1 MENMAA
7 TGLHLVGTGA
17 GSPLNMTV
25 GGKDIASMCDYRFLE
40 GYTSLLGENG
50 EGELEKL
57 VGAYE
62 IVRRPE
68 VENPERILEL
78 AKSNSVALLVIGD
91 PMQATTHVDLLL
103 RCKDEGIHTSIHHAV
118 SAIDLVCAGLGLQS
132 YRFGRQVSLTFPHAN
147 HLPTS
152 PMEFI
157 AENRFLGLHT
167 LVLLDLDPTGMG
179 IEQPQPMTP
188 PQAFEVMCRMIE
200 RLRDDPPPHLE
211 LENISSARDLS
222 RLKAVKSM
230 LNEKIEDFHAVICS
244 NLGSPSAQVNSGL
257 LGEIAGS
264 CVSGIHSIV
273 ITGELIGMEKS
284 ALERLH

>member
-1 MENMAA
+1 
-7 TGLHLVGTGA
+7 
-17 GSPLNMTV
+17 MTV
-25 GGKDIASMCDYRFLE
+25 GGKDIASSCDYRFLE

-50 EGELEKL
+50 ENELEKL
-57 VGAYE
+57 VGTYE
-62 IVRRPE
+62 IIRRPE

-78 AKSNSVALLVIGD
+78 AKSNSVALLVVGD

-103 RCKDEGIHTSIHHAV
+103 RCKDEGIHTSVHHAV
-118 SAIDLVCAGLGLQS
+118 SAVDLVCAGLGLQS

-152 PMEFI
+152 PLEFI

-179 IEQPQPMTP
+179 VEQPQPMTP
-188 PQAFEVMCRMIE
+188 PQAFEVMCRMVE
-200 RLRDDPPPHLE
+200 ALRRDPPPHLE
-211 LENISSARDLS
+211 LENISSTRDLS

-230 LNEKIEDFHAVICS
+230 LNEEMEGVHAVVCS
-244 NLGSPSAQVNSGL
+244 NLGSPNAQIRSGS
-257 LGEIAGS
+257 LGKITKG

-273 ITGELIGMEKS
+273 ITGELVGMEKD

>member
-1 MENMAA
+1 MAA

-17 GSPLNMTV
+17 GSPLNMTI
-25 GGKDIASMCDYRFLE
+25 GGKEIASSCDYRFLE

-50 EGELEKL
+50 ENKLEKL
-57 VGAYE
+57 VGVFE
-62 IVRRPE
+62 IIRRPE

-78 AKSNSVALLVIGD
+78 AKSNSVALLVVGD

-103 RCKDEGIHTSIHHAV
+103 RCKDEGIHTSVHHAV

-152 PMEFI
+152 PLEFI

-179 IEQPQPMTP
+179 VEQPQPMTP
-188 PQAFEVMCRMIE
+188 LQAFEVMCKMVE
-200 RLRDDPPPHLE
+200 RLREDPPPHLE
-211 LENISSARDLS
+211 LENISSSRDLS
-222 RLKAVKSM
+222 RLKAVNLM
-230 LNEKIEDFHAVICS
+230 LNGKIEDMHAVICS
-244 NLGSPSAQVNSGL
+244 NLGSTNAQIKSGSL
-257 LGEIAGS
+257 SRIAES

-273 ITGELIGMEKS
+273 ITGELIGMEKD

>member
-1 MENMAA
+1 MAA

-17 GSPLNMTV
+17 GSPLNMTI
-25 GGKDIASMCDYRFLE
+25 GGKEIASSCDYRFLE

-50 EGELEKL
+50 ENKLEKL
-57 VGAYE
+57 VGIFE
-62 IVRRPE
+62 IIRRPE

-78 AKSNSVALLVIGD
+78 AKSNSVALLVVGD

-103 RCKDEGIHTSIHHAV
+103 RCKDEGIHTSVHHAV

-152 PMEFI
+152 PLEFI

-179 IEQPQPMTP
+179 VEQPQPMTP
-188 PQAFEVMCRMIE
+188 LQAFEVMCKMVE
-200 RLRDDPPPHLE
+200 RLREDPPPHLE
-211 LENISSARDLS
+211 LENISSSRDLS
-222 RLKAVKSM
+222 RLKAVNLM
-230 LNEKIEDFHAVICS
+230 LNGKIEDMHAVICS
-244 NLGSPSAQVNSGL
+244 NLGSPNAQIKSGSL
-257 LGEIAGS
+257 SRIAES

-273 ITGELIGMEKS
+273 ITGELIGMEKD

>member
-1 MENMAA
+1 MAT

-25 GGKDIASMCDYRFLE
+25 GGKEIASLCDYRFLE

-50 EGELEKL
+50 ESELERL

-62 IVRRPE
+62 IIRRPE

-78 AKSNSVALLVIGD
+78 AKSNSVALLVVGD

-103 RCKDEGIHTSIHHAV
+103 RCKDEGVRTSVHHAV

-132 YRFGRQVSLTFPHAN
+132 YRFGRQVSLTFPHGN

-152 PMEFI
+152 PLEFI
-157 AENRFLGLHT
+157 SENRFLGLHT

-188 PQAFEVMCRMIE
+188 SQAFEVMCRMAK
-200 RLRDDPPPHLE
+200 RLREDPPPHLE

-222 RLKAVKSM
+222 RLEAVKCM
-230 LNEKIEDFHAVICS
+230 LNEKMGSVHAVICS
-244 NLGSPSAQVNSGL
+244 NLGSSGAQIKSGS
-257 LGEIAGS
+257 LGEITEN

-273 ITGELIGMEKS
+273 ITGELLGMEKD

>member
-1 MENMAA
+1 MAA

-17 GSPLNMTV
+17 GSPLNMTI
-25 GGKDIASMCDYRFLE
+25 GGKEIASSCDYRFLE

-50 EGELEKL
+50 ENKLEKL
-57 VGAYE
+57 VGIFE
-62 IVRRPE
+62 IIRRPE

-78 AKSNSVALLVIGD
+78 AKSNSVALLVVGD

-103 RCKDEGIHTSIHHAV
+103 RCKDEGIHTSVHHAV

-152 PMEFI
+152 PLEFI

-179 IEQPQPMTP
+179 VEQPQPMTP
-188 PQAFEVMCRMIE
+188 LQAFEVMCKMVE
-200 RLRDDPPPHLE
+200 RLREDPPPHLE
-211 LENISSARDLS
+211 LENISSSRDLS
-222 RLKAVKSM
+222 RLKAVNLM
-230 LNEKIEDFHAVICS
+230 LNGKIEDMHAVICS
-244 NLGSPSAQVNSGL
+244 NLGSPNAQIKSGSL
-257 LGEIAGS
+257 SRIAES

-273 ITGELIGMEKS
+273 ITGELIVMEKD

>member
-1 MENMAA
+1 MAA

-17 GSPLNMTV
+17 GSPLNMTI
-25 GGKDIASMCDYRFLE
+25 GGKEIASSCDYRFLE

-50 EGELEKL
+50 ENKLEKL
-57 VGAYE
+57 VGIFE
-62 IVRRPE
+62 IIRRPE

-78 AKSNSVALLVIGD
+78 AKSNSVALLVVGD

-103 RCKDEGIHTSIHHAV
+103 RCKDEGIHTSVHHAV

-152 PMEFI
+152 PLEFI

-179 IEQPQPMTP
+179 VEQPQPMTP

-211 LENISSARDLS
+211 LENISSSRDLS
-222 RLKAVKSM
+222 RLKAVNLM
-230 LNEKIEDFHAVICS
+230 LNEKIEDMHAVICS
-244 NLGSPSAQVNSGL
+244 NLGSPDAQIKSGSL
-257 LGEIAGS
+257 SQITES

-273 ITGELIGMEKS
+273 ITGELIGMEKD

>member
-1 MENMAA
+1 VEDMAA

-25 GGKDIASMCDYRFLE
+25 GGKEIASSCDYRFLE

-50 EGELEKL
+50 ESKLEKL

-62 IVRRPE
+62 IIRRPE
-68 VENPERILEL
+68 VENPERILGL
-78 AKSNSVALLVIGD
+78 AKSYSVALLVVGD

-103 RCKDEGIHTSIHHAV
+103 RCKDEGIHTSGHHAV
-118 SAIDLVCAGLGLQS
+118 SAVDLVCAGLGLQS
-132 YRFGRQVSLTFPHAN
+132 YRFGRQVSLTFPHGN

-152 PMEFI
+152 PLEFI

-188 PQAFEVMCRMIE
+188 PQAFGVICRMVE
-200 RLRDDPPPHLE
+200 RLKEDPPPHLE
-211 LENISSARDLS
+211 SENVSSARDLS
-222 RLKAVKSM
+222 RLKAVKWL
-230 LNEKIEDFHAVICS
+230 LNEKIGDVHAVICS
-244 NLGSPSAQVNSGL
+244 NLGSSDAQIKSGL
-257 LGEIAGS
+257 LSKITEN

-273 ITGELIGMEKS
+273 ITGELIGMEKD
-284 ALERLH
+284 ALEKLH

>member
-1 MENMAA
+1 MAA

-17 GSPLNMTV
+17 GSPLNMTI
-25 GGKDIASMCDYRFLE
+25 GGKEIASSCDYRFLE

-50 EGELEKL
+50 ENKLEKL
-57 VGAYE
+57 VGIFE
-62 IVRRPE
+62 IIRRPE
-68 VENPERILEL
+68 VDNPERILEL
-78 AKSNSVALLVIGD
+78 AKSNSVALLVVGD

-103 RCKDEGIHTSIHHAV
+103 RCKDEGIHTSVHHAV

-152 PMEFI
+152 PLEFI

-179 IEQPQPMTP
+179 VEQPQPMTP
-188 PQAFEVMCRMIE
+188 LQAFEVMCKMVE
-200 RLRDDPPPHLE
+200 RLREDPPPHLE
-211 LENISSARDLS
+211 LENISSSRDLS
-222 RLKAVKSM
+222 RLKAVNLM
-230 LNEKIEDFHAVICS
+230 LNGKIEDMHAVICS
-244 NLGSPSAQVNSGL
+244 NLGSPNAQIKSGSL
-257 LGEIAGS
+257 SRIAES

-273 ITGELIGMEKS
+273 ITGELIGMEKD

>member
-1 MENMAA
+1 MAA

-17 GSPLNMTV
+17 GSPLNMTI
-25 GGKDIASMCDYRFLE
+25 GGKEIASSCDYRFLE

-50 EGELEKL
+50 ENKLEKL
-57 VGAYE
+57 VGIFE
-62 IVRRPE
+62 IIRRPE

-78 AKSNSVALLVIGD
+78 AKSNSVALLVVGD

-103 RCKDEGIHTSIHHAV
+103 RCKDEGIHTSVHHAV

-152 PMEFI
+152 PLEFI

-179 IEQPQPMTP
+179 VEQPQPMTP
-188 PQAFEVMCRMIE
+188 LQAFEVMCKMVE
-200 RLRDDPPPHLE
+200 RLREDPPPHLE
-211 LENISSARDLS
+211 LENISSSRDLS
-222 RLKAVKSM
+222 RLKAVNLM
-230 LNEKIEDFHAVICS
+230 LNGKIEDMHAVICS
-244 NLGSPSAQVNSGL
+244 NLGSTNAQIKSGSL
-257 LGEIAGS
+257 SRIAES

-273 ITGELIGMEKS
+273 ITGELIGMEKD

>member
-1 MENMAA
+1 MAA

-17 GSPLNMTV
+17 GSPLNMTI
-25 GGKDIASMCDYRFLE
+25 GGKEIASSCDYRFLE

-50 EGELEKL
+50 ENKLEKL
-57 VGAYE
+57 VGVFE
-62 IVRRPE
+62 IIRRPE

-78 AKSNSVALLVIGD
+78 AKSNSVALLVVGD

-103 RCKDEGIHTSIHHAV
+103 RCKDEGIHTSVHHAV

-152 PMEFI
+152 PLEFI

-179 IEQPQPMTP
+179 VEQPQPMTP
-188 PQAFEVMCRMIE
+188 LQAFEVMCKMVE
-200 RLRDDPPPHLE
+200 RLREDPPPHLE
-211 LENISSARDLS
+211 LENISSSRDLS
-222 RLKAVKSM
+222 RLKAVNLM
-230 LNEKIEDFHAVICS
+230 LNGKIEDMHAVICS
-244 NLGSPSAQVNSGL
+244 NLGSPNAQIKSGSL
-257 LGEIAGS
+257 SRIAES

-273 ITGELIGMEKS
+273 ITGELIGMEKD

>member
-1 MENMAA
+1 MAA

-17 GSPLNMTV
+17 GSPLNMTI
-25 GGKDIASMCDYRFLE
+25 GGKEIASSCDYRFLE

-50 EGELEKL
+50 ENKLEKL
-57 VGAYE
+57 VGIFE
-62 IVRRPE
+62 IIRRPE

-78 AKSNSVALLVIGD
+78 AKSNSVALLVVGD

-103 RCKDEGIHTSIHHAV
+103 RCKDEGIHTSVHHAV

-152 PMEFI
+152 PLEFI

-179 IEQPQPMTP
+179 VEQPQPMTP
-188 PQAFEVMCRMIE
+188 LQAFEVMCKMVE
-200 RLRDDPPPHLE
+200 RLREDPPPHLE
-211 LENISSARDLS
+211 LENISSSRDLS
-222 RLKAVKSM
+222 RLKAVNLM
-230 LNEKIEDFHAVICS
+230 LNGRIEDMYAVICS
-244 NLGSPSAQVNSGL
+244 NLGSTNAQIKSGSL
-257 LGEIAGS
+257 SRIAES

-273 ITGELIGMEKS
+273 ITGELIGMEKD

>member
-1 MENMAA
+1 MAA

-17 GSPLNMTV
+17 GSPLNMTI
-25 GGKDIASMCDYRFLE
+25 GGKEIASSCDYRFLE

-50 EGELEKL
+50 ENKLEKL
-57 VGAYE
+57 VGVFE
-62 IVRRPE
+62 IIRRPE

-78 AKSNSVALLVIGD
+78 AKSNSVALLVVGD

-103 RCKDEGIHTSIHHAV
+103 RCKDEGIHTSVHHAV

-152 PMEFI
+152 PLEFI

-179 IEQPQPMTP
+179 VEQPQPMTP
-188 PQAFEVMCRMIE
+188 LQAFEVMCKMVE
-200 RLRDDPPPHLE
+200 RLREDPPPHLE
-211 LENISSARDLS
+211 LENISSSRDLS
-222 RLKAVKSM
+222 RLKAVNLM
-230 LNEKIEDFHAVICS
+230 LNGRIEDMYAVICS
-244 NLGSPSAQVNSGL
+244 NLGSTNAQIKSGSL
-257 LGEIAGS
+257 SRIAES

-273 ITGELIGMEKS
+273 ITGELIGMEKD